1 MSASVANARA
11 LVLLTSSDV
20 VNLEAALQGRA
31 LRDDL
36 RMVLRLFD
44 DDLAER
50 VERSLGI
57 AISRSVSRLAA
68 SAFAAAVMERQV
80 IGTMSIGRAVLL
92 IADVPVVAGSPLA
105 GQALGAANEPGE
117 ARVIALRRRGEDDL
131 DWTPG
136 SAEQLAPQDRVMVV
150 ATRAGL
156 GRLLARSI
164 APIAQ
169 PDAS

>member
-1 MSASVANARA
+1 VGNARA
-11 LVLLTSSDV
+11 LLLLTSSDV

-36 RMVLRLFD
+36 RVVLRLFD

-50 VERSLGI
+50 VERVLGI

-68 SAFAAAVMERQV
+68 SAFAAAVVERQV

-105 GQALGAANEPGE
+105 GQPLSVANEPGE
-117 ARVIALRRRGEDDL
+117 ARVIALRQRGADSRDDL
-131 DWTPG
+131 NWTPRA
-136 SAEQLAPQDRVMVV
+136 AELLAPQDRLIVV

-164 APIAQ
+164 APITQ